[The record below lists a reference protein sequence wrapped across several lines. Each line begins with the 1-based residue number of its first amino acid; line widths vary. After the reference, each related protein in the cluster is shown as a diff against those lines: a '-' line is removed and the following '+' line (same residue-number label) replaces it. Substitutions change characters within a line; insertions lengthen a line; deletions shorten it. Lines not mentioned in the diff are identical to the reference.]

1 MIVFYED
8 TNTTVLS
15 SRMRPTTLNGGDLDF
30 QKWRKKE
37 EEILRDIEPITS
49 LTNEILH
56 LDRFISVATTF
67 IKKYLKYLSP
77 KGSLQ
82 KEKKKKTKQNNK
94 GLYADPALSQGRRGT
109 CPGPPLAQGP
119 LPIYVA
125 IC

>member
-8 TNTTVLS
+8 TNTTVLC
-15 SRMRPTTLNGGDLDF
+15 SRMHPTALNGGDLDF

-49 LTNEILH
+49 LTNEMLH
-56 LDRFISVATTF
+56 SDRFISVATTF

-82 KEKKKKTKQNNK
+82 KKKKKTKQNNK
-94 GLYADPALSQGRRGT
+94 GLYA
-109 CPGPPLAQGP
+109 
-119 LPIYVA
+119 
-125 IC
+125 